1 MRKLNLLPKEILI
14 SQQNK
19 RLILVCVFIGG
30 VLVVLLIFAVVAT
43 DNSIL
48 FLENEILKAQD
59 DIAKIKSKL
68 QGKNDDLIILRDFEK
83 RRFFYNE
90 RLKNKTNYYTVLAN
104 IIDLVPEEINIFYV
118 GIEES
123 NKIKITGFTP
133 SHIHVAL
140 LMNEFKT
147 IEGIADV
154 SLGYTRLMD
163 SKSAEIHNYDF
174 EIIIELAK
182 ERQQ

>member
-90 RLKNKTNYYTVLAN
+90 RLK
-104 IIDLVPEEINIFYV
+104 IRQ
-118 GIEES
+118 
-123 NKIKITGFTP
+123 ITIL
-133 SHIHVAL
+133 SWLI
-140 LMNEFKT
+140 
-147 IEGIADV
+147 
-154 SLGYTRLMD
+154 SL
-163 SKSAEIHNYDF
+163 I
-174 EIIIELAK
+174 
-182 ERQQ
+182 